1 MARGVEQREL
11 HVRGFDHRR
20 FGEDCDAALTFDLIR
35 VEERVAVIDAAELTR
50 DAGVVEERFGQRGFA
65 GIHMCHNACHNP
77 LHIAP
82 HFAQSLPTPAYA
94 RT

>member
-50 DAGVVEERFGQRGFA
+50 DAGVVEERFDSVVLPASTCATMPATIRF
-65 GIHMCHNACHNP
+65 I
-77 LHIAP
+77 
-82 HFAQSLPTPAYA
+82 SLLTSLSHCRHQHTRAA
-94 RT
+94 